1 MSKSCIVFLQKFAIK
16 NSIFDF
22 GFDFEFIDTDNKWRY
37 KLSFEIEN
45 VSFDFFIVIDF
56 SGFSI
61 NLYLKHLIQ
70 CRISLLINIVIT
82 PLFFREV

>member
-1 MSKSCIVFLQKFAIK
+1 MFFIRKSAIE

-22 GFDFEFIDTDNKWRY
+22 GFDFEFIDTDKKWRY

-45 VSFDFFIVIDF
+45 VSFDFFIKEDF

-61 NLYLKHLIQ
+61 NLYLKYLIQ
-70 CRISLLINIVIT
+70 CRI
-82 PLFFREV
+82 